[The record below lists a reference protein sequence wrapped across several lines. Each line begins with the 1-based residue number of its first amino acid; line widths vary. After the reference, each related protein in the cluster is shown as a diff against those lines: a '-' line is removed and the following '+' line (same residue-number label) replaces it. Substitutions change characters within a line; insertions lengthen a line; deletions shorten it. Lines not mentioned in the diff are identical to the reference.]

1 MPFSWKTEYE
11 KTVSNNELSNWEIFA
26 IAQKVCTKL
35 EWEYLI
41 VDENNFTASTP
52 PNWTLSEEVISIVI
66 SEKGMV
72 FKSQSESI
80 DLYEAGRN
88 KKNIEETFYPL
99 FINILSSLQSDEL
112 KQSASLLKA
121 ETLVQLKTGN
131 RVDSEKV
138 TFGIAGHETT
148 FFLLL
153 LNIAWFVFMYLK
165 GVDIQYPIPDDITKW
180 GGETKELVAA
190 GQWWRLI
197 SHLFVHVGIWSLLV
211 NLFGLYFIGVMV
223 ESLLGRIKF
232 LIAYMCCGILGTLA
246 SLYFSGEGVTAGA
259 SGAIA
264 GMYGVFIAFATTN
277 YINKKFNWIW
287 AAGLLLFAAFNIF
300 TKAPLQI
307 DHDANLFGLLAGI
320 ILGYLFYFF
329 HFKRNL
335 ARAGGTRITVEIII
349 IVVLLIHFYIKS
361 VKNDSPE
368 FEKAVMKLN
377 QIELKAM
384 TQMQRLQMAES
395 NEQASKMIKDSTL
408 PQWKHFQKEL
418 DKTDKYTLDEKFKK
432 KRKLLHDY
440 AELRYRQTMLIY
452 LSLKN
457 ETSKYDAEIDSV
469 SNKIDA
475 IIDKIGNED

>member
-1 MPFSWKTEYE
+1 MALSWKTEYE
-11 KTVSNNELSNWEIFA
+11 KTVPAEGFSNWEIFS
-26 IAQKVCTKL
+26 IAEKACKKL
-35 EWEYLI
+35 EWEYLV
-41 VDENNFTASTP
+41 VDEKTFTASTP
-52 PNWTLSEEVISIVI
+52 PNWTLTEEVISIEVKEDKVI
-66 SEKGMV
+66 

-88 KKNIEETFYPL
+88 KKNIEDTFYPL
-99 FINILSSLQSDEL
+99 FKDIQSTIKIEELRADATVLKNESLAQIKSG
-112 KQSASLLKA
+112 S
-121 ETLVQLKTGN
+121 

-138 TFGIAGHETT
+138 SFGFAGHQIT

-153 LNIAWFVFMYLK
+153 LNAIWFGVMYIK
-165 GVDIQYPIPDDITKW
+165 GVDMKYPSPEDITKW
-180 GGETKELVAA
+180 GGNTKDLVAS
-190 GQWWRLI
+190 GEWWRLL
-197 SHLFVHVGIWSLLV
+197 SNLFVHIGIWSLLV

-223 ESLLGRIKF
+223 ESILGRIKF
-232 LIAYMCCGILGTLA
+232 LIAYLCCGILGSLA

-300 TKAPLQI
+300 TKGPLQI
-307 DHDANLFGLLAGI
+307 DRDANVFGLLAGI
-320 ILGYLFYFF
+320 IIGYLFYFF

-335 ARAGGTRITVEIII
+335 ARAGGTRITVEIMI
-349 IVVLLIHFYIKS
+349 IVIFLILFYIKS
-361 VKNDSPE
+361 VKNDSPA
-368 FEKAVMKLN
+368 FEKAIMKLN

-384 TQMQRLQMAES
+384 TQMQRLQMAE
-395 NEQASKMIKDSTL
+395 NNQQASKMIKDSTL

-418 DKTDKYTLDEKFKK
+418 DKTDKYSLDAKFKQ

-457 ETSKYDAEIDSV
+457 ETSKYDAAIDSV
-469 SNKIDA
+469 SNKIDT
-475 IIDKIGNED
+475 IIDEIGSD